1 MSEGPMS
8 GQITEPARNTHG
20 TAAETPVQMVLDAAR
35 RFIAYRERAA
45 ALVTGR
51 LHPPMSLAEAIDRDF
66 LAFDITQAE
75 RALRAAVIALDPDSA
90 PVWLAEP
97 EARARH
103 AAPG

>member
-1 MSEGPMS
+1 MSIAAVIAMED
-8 GQITEPARNTHG
+8 QATQQDPARIRR
-20 TAAETPVQMVLDAAR
+20 VLDAAR

-45 ALVTGR
+45 ALAKGR
-51 LHPPMSLAEAIDRDF
+51 MAEPATLAEAIDRDF

-75 RALRAAVIALDPDSA
+75 RELRAAVIALDPDSA

-103 AAPG
+103 AERD